1 MAQSVKR
8 LAVDFS
14 LGHDFSVL
22 GSGSVLTAGSLLGI
36 LFLTLSLSAPSWLVL
51 SLPPSLPPSK

>member
-8 LAVDFS
+8 LALDFS

-36 LFLTLSLSAPSWLVL
+36 LFLSVSVSALSRSLSLS
-51 SLPPSLPPSK
+51 